1 MEAYKP
7 YIDYLLNGGVAETA
21 YILSHQGAICG
32 TNLPIQQ
39 LPSYNFEIED
49 EKDPNIKHNIVVD
62 ERVNLLEALSAKGV
76 VKGSK
81 AGIRLYNQKYYTV
94 RYDDDGTLPTLYLK
108 KVILVLFR
116 NMEELALSRPRLF
129 TSLELSILPSK
140 CKMVFLRIQE
150 SLIKELKVWP
160 TTSIS
165 KIIDSSIDII
175 LYILILFNH
184 NATFI
189 KNVFH

>member
-1 MEAYKP
+1 
-7 YIDYLLNGGVAETA
+7 
-21 YILSHQGAICG
+21 
-32 TNLPIQQ
+32 
-39 LPSYNFEIED
+39 
-49 EKDPNIKHNIVVD
+49 
-62 ERVNLLEALSAKGV
+62 LSAKGV

-116 NMEELALSRPRLF
+116 NMEELVSSKLRLF
-129 TSLELSILPSK
+129 TSLELSILPSR

-160 TTSIS
+160 TTFIN
-165 KIIDSSIDII
+165 KIIDSFIDII
-175 LYILILFNH
+175 LQFSILFGN
-184 NATFI
+184 NAAYS
-189 KNVFH
+189 KNIFL